1 MTKFDRFDPKNK
13 KKNRNKKNTQNNT
26 TKLKIVDDKVK
37 YNLTDIV
44 KKNGDERETQ

>member
-44 KKNGDERETQ
+44 KKNGDELETQ